1 MIFTEAAAASL
12 RRISSTVVATVDII
26 FFFKF
31 LGAVKTIVF
40 GVLCSSLKKI
50 LGEEDDEQQELT
62 IRLMSRVFTVHTL
75 QSRVSVICSSLFCF

>member
-1 MIFTEAAAASL
+1 MIFTEAAAVSL
-12 RRISSTVVATVDII
+12 RRIFGYCSSYSRQE

-75 QSRVSVICSSLFCF
+75 QSRVSLICSSLFCF